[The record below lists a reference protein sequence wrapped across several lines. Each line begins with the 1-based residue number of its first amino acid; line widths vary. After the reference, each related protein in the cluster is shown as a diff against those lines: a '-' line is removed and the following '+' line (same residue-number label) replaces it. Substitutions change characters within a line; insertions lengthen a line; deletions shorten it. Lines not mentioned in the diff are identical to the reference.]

1 MRNAVLSA
9 LLLGLVAIA
18 PAPYAAPAFA
28 SDIKAVVN
36 NVPVTSYDIQSRSA
50 FLKLQ
55 GQKGDLKS
63 IATEQ
68 MIDQAL
74 RQAEMKRLGVKITD
88 EAVSDAYER
97 FAKNNKLSVK
107 QLDEIMAQSGVT
119 KPHFKEFI
127 RTQMGWNQALSMRF
141 RAENKG
147 GGRMT
152 EQEAVRQMLKQ
163 GGSKP
168 SATEYMLQ
176 QVIFVVPAGE
186 RDGKLGRRKQEAQA
200 LRSRFSGCESTREF
214 AKGLIDVTVR
224 DLGRTLAPELPPE
237 WAEDIKATKIG
248 GATPVR
254 ETDRGVEFIGICNA
268 REVSD
273 DRAATMVLQQQ
284 SSGGDMDA
292 AAQELD
298 KKYIAELRERAKIVR
313 R

>member
-1 MRNAVLSA
+1 MRNAVLSV
-9 LLLGLVAIA
+9 LLLGLAAA
-18 PAPYAAPAFA
+18 PAPFAAPAFA

-55 GQKGDLKS
+55 GQKGDLQS
-63 IATEQ
+63 VATEQ

-74 RQAEMKRLGVKITD
+74 RQGEMKRLNIRITD
-88 EAVSDAYER
+88 DAVNDAYAR

-127 RTQMGWNQALSMRF
+127 RTQMGWNQALSMRY
-141 RAENKG
+141 RSESG

-163 GGSKP
+163 GGAKP
-168 SATEYMLQ
+168 SSTEYMLQ
-176 QVIFVVPAGE
+176 QVIFVVPASE
-186 RDGKLGRRKQEAQA
+186 RQAKLGRRKQEAQA
-200 LRSRFSGCESTREF
+200 LRARFSGCESTREF

-224 DLGRTLAPELPPE
+224 DLGRTLAPELPTE
-237 WAEDIKATKIG
+237 WAEDIKTAKIG

-273 DRAATMVLQQQ
+273 DRVATMVLQQQ
-284 SSGGDMDA
+284 SAGGDMDA
-292 AAQELD
+292 AAAELD
-298 KKYIAELRERAKIVR
+298 KKFMTELHERAKIVR

>member
-9 LLLGLVAIA
+9 LLLGLVAASPLTSA
-18 PAPYAAPAFA
+18 PPAFA
-28 SDIKAVVN
+28 SEIKVVVN
-36 NVPVTSYDIQSRSA
+36 SAPVTSYDIQSRAA

-55 GQKGDLKS
+55 GQKGDLRS
-63 IATEQ
+63 VATEQ

-74 RQAEMKRLGVKITD
+74 RQGEMKRLNVRITD
-88 EAVSDAYER
+88 EAVNDAYAR

-127 RTQMGWNQALSMRF
+127 RTQIGWNQVLGMRY
-141 RAENKG
+141 RSENG

-186 RDGKLGRRKQEAQA
+186 RDSKLGRRKQEAQA

-273 DRAATMVLQQQ
+273 DRVATMVLQQQ
-284 SSGGDMDA
+284 SAGGDMDA
-292 AAQELD
+292 AAAELD